1 MTRGCAPLGDS
12 KTSPDRTDRLHP
24 LQRVVWRALEPY
36 RKRRIN
42 VAFSGGNDSTA
53 LLSVLASLREPFGL
67 QVRALHVD
75 HNWSEESSSWKTH
88 CENFC
93 RRLDIPFESFTLKRC
108 DDSGLRPN
116 SGKFREARA
125 REQRYQWFSSV
136 CGIEDLLITAH
147 HLEDQ
152 GETLLLRLMRGSA
165 VRGLGAMRPAQ
176 RLYGMMVLRPLLEV
190 PKQRLQE
197 WVAEHNLEIVF
208 DGSNLE
214 EAYDRNFVR
223 RRVFPILQER
233 WPNTANALARSAGY
247 FQEVQSILDGVAAQD
262 LAACTLSGGKNIL
275 WDLGS
280 ICKLKLLQLDRPR
293 ALNVLR
299 YWVVTNGLHVPSER
313 ALREFVRQLDS
324 NSQSASPVLSAGG
337 ASFRCHRDRIFLVP
351 EPLLNEQ
358 APSEG
363 QMWHGPELSVRGP
376 DIAVTTRSTDALGL
390 NAELFRQ
397 GTVELRWRR
406 GQQTVKPIGRGHHRR
421 SLRKLLQESDLPP
434 WQRER
439 IPLVF
444 INGRFAA
451 MPQVVVD
458 ESCTAGSDEAAIE
471 IQIHDLRKEAWTK
484 NGPL

>member
-1 MTRGCAPLGDS
+1 MGDS
-12 KTSPDRTDRLHP
+12 KTRPDQTGRLHP
-24 LQRVVWRALEPY
+24 LQRAVWRALEPY

-42 VAFSGGNDSTA
+42 VAFSGGSDSTA
-53 LLSVLASLREPFGL
+53 LLSVLSSLREPFGL

-75 HNWSEESSSWKTH
+75 HNWSEGSSTWKIH

-93 RRLDIPFESFTLKRC
+93 RRLDIPFESFTLKWC

-197 WVAEHNLEIVF
+197 WVFEHNLEVVF

-223 RRVFPILQER
+223 RRVFPILQTR

-247 FQEVQSILDGVAAQD
+247 FQEVQSILDGVAAED
-262 LAACTLSGGKNIL
+262 LAECTLSGGKNVL

-299 YWVVTNGLHVPSER
+299 YWVDTNGLHVPSER

-324 NSQSASPVLSAGG
+324 DSQSASPVLSAGG
-337 ASFRCHRDRIFLVP
+337 ASFRCYRDRIFLVP
-351 EPLLNEQ
+351 EHLLNEQ
-358 APSEG
+358 APSE
-363 QMWHGPELSVRGP
+363 V
-376 DIAVTTRSTDALGL
+376 
-390 NAELFRQ
+390 Q
-397 GTVELRWRR
+397 G
-406 GQQTVKPIGRGHHRR
+406 
-421 SLRKLLQESDLPP
+421 
-434 WQRER
+434 
-439 IPLVF
+439 
-444 INGRFAA
+444 
-451 MPQVVVD
+451 
-458 ESCTAGSDEAAIE
+458 
-471 IQIHDLRKEAWTK
+471 
-484 NGPL
+484 